1 MRKILEEG
9 MLVPIK
15 LLLNKQLKG
24 VISNSKILRIINPLY
39 IKLHPKEWL
48 KILIFLNHKPLKDNF
63 MDWIFHIANIQ
74 SL

>member
-15 LLLNKQLKG
+15 LLLNKQFKG

-39 IKLHPKEWL
+39 IKLHPKE
-48 KILIFLNHKPLKDNF
+48 
-63 MDWIFHIANIQ
+63 
-74 SL
+74 